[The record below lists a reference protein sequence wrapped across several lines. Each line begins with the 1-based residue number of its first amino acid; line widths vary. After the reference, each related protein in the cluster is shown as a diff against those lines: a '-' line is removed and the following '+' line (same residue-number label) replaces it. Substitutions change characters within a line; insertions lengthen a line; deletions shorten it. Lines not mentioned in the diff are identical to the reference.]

1 MLAYVCKYV
10 PIEIFKVLGEDIE
23 IIDPDVVNFNL
34 ADTLMHPNLC
44 SFVKG
49 TLEEFSRK
57 DYEGIILT
65 SCCDSVKRLY
75 DVLKK
80 EFPDKFIYMLDLPRI
95 INDSSCKLYENRIIK
110 LIEDYEKFSGKTF
123 DKNKIKDILLQ
134 NNKNTDNNSN
144 ENKLKI
150 GILGARSNDS
160 IVDIINENNA
170 EVVFNI
176 TCTGIDRNLKID
188 EDNILYSYSNSILSQ
203 IPCMRMEE
211 AHKREDFIKNF
222 EDNLDG
228 IICHTVQFCDNY
240 SYEYIGLKQRIQTPI
255 LLLETDSTK
264 QCVGQIKT
272 RIEAFLESLAV
283 TKGVPIE
290 NKNMKKKVC
299 KDGNVYVLGI
309 DSGSTS
315 TNAVIINQDK
325 KIIAHDVIR
334 TGAKSIESAQK
345 ILENILNK
353 SNLKKDD
360 LSLIVSTGYGRVSI
374 TYADES
380 VTEISCHGKGA
391 HYFNPKIRTI
401 LDIGGQDSKA
411 ISLND
416 NGDVKDFVMNDKC
429 AAGTGR
435 FLEMMAKTLDIPIN
449 ELGPISLDSKE
460 NIEITSMCSVF
471 AESEVISLIAQN
483 KEKSDIIHGIHN
495 SIASKSYSLL
505 KRVGLEKGF
514 MMTGGVAKNVGVV
527 KAVED
532 KLGDKLYICE
542 EPEIVG
548 ATGAALYA
556 LEKLK

>member
-211 AHKREDFIKNF
+211 AHTREYFIRNF

-228 IICHTVQFCDNY
+228 IICHTIQFCDNY
-240 SYEYIGLKQRIQTPI
+240 SYEYISLKQNIKTPI

-264 QCVGQIKT
+264 QCAGQIKT
-272 RIEAFLESLAV
+272 RVEAFLESLAV
-283 TKGVPIE
+283 SKGISI
-290 NKNMKKKVC
+290 NDKGKKMKIN
-299 KDGNVYVLGI
+299 KDGKVYVLGV

-315 TNAVIINQDK
+315 TNAVIMDENK
-325 KIIAHDVIR
+325 KIIAHEVIR
-334 TGAKSIESAQK
+334 TGA
-345 ILENILNK
+345 
-353 SNLKKDD
+353 
-360 LSLIVSTGYGRVSI
+360 
-374 TYADES
+374 
-380 VTEISCHGKGA
+380 
-391 HYFNPKIRTI
+391 
-401 LDIGGQDSKA
+401 
-411 ISLND
+411 
-416 NGDVKDFVMNDKC
+416 
-429 AAGTGR
+429 
-435 FLEMMAKTLDIPIN
+435 
-449 ELGPISLDSKE
+449 
-460 NIEITSMCSVF
+460 
-471 AESEVISLIAQN
+471 
-483 KEKSDIIHGIHN
+483 
-495 SIASKSYSLL
+495 
-505 KRVGLEKGF
+505 
-514 MMTGGVAKNVGVV
+514 
-527 KAVED
+527 
-532 KLGDKLYICE
+532 
-542 EPEIVG
+542 
-548 ATGAALYA
+548 
-556 LEKLK
+556 

>member
-10 PIEIFKVLGEDIE
+10 PIEIFKALGEDIE

-57 DYEGIILT
+57 NYEGIILT
-65 SCCDSVKRLY
+65 SCCDSIKRIY
-75 DVLKK
+75 DILKK
-80 EFPDKFIYMLDLPRI
+80 EYPDKFIYMLDLPRI
-95 INDSSCKLYENRIIK
+95 VNESSCELYKNRIIN
-110 LIEDYEKFSGKTF
+110 LINEYEKFSHKTF
-123 DKNKIKDILLQ
+123 DKDKLKSIIEENSRIK
-134 NNKNTDNNSN
+134 NNNSDK
-144 ENKLKI
+144 NKLKI
-150 GILGARSNDS
+150 GILGARANDS
-160 IVDIINENNA
+160 IVKIIEENNA
-170 EVVFNI
+170 QVVFNI
-176 TCTGIDRNLKID
+176 TCTGIERNLQVD
-188 EDNILYSYSNSILSQ
+188 ERDILSSYTNSLLNQ
-203 IPCMRMEE
+203 IPCMRMEQ
-211 AHKREDFIKNF
+211 ANKRDDFVKSF
-222 EDNLDG
+222 EDEVDG

-240 SYEYIGLKQRIQTPI
+240 SYEYINLKQNSKTPI

-283 TKGVPIE
+283 TKGICIE
-290 NKNMKKKVC
+290 DNKMKMKVC

-315 TNAVIINQDK
+315 TNAVIMDKNK
-325 KIIAHDVIR
+325 KIIAHEVIR
-334 TGAKSIESAQK
+334 TGSKSIESAEK
-345 ILENILNK
+345 ILENILTK
-353 SNLKKDD
+353 AKLKKED

-374 TYADES
+374 TYAHES

-411 ISLND
+411 ISLNE

-435 FLEMMAKTLDIPIN
+435 FLEMMSKTLDIPIS
-449 ELGPISLDSKE
+449 ELGPLSLDSKE
-460 NIEITSMCSVF
+460 KIEITSMCSVF

-495 SIASKSYSLL
+495 SIASKAYSLL
-505 KRVGLEKGF
+505 KRVGLEKKF
-514 MMTGGVAKNVGVV
+514 MMTGGVAKNIGVV

-532 KLGDKLYICE
+532 KINSKLYICE

-556 LEKLK
+556 LEKLI